1 MPYANPE
8 RQREANAEH
17 MRRQRAADCGTPR
30 GTVGP
35 LLSQDVRVKTAG
47 DILSVLEGQVR
58 AVLADEALGTVE
70 RARVLATLAGV
81 SLRAIEAADLA
92 SRVEAIEDVL
102 NDRAKV
108 LSR

>member
-8 RQREANAEH
+8 RQRKANAEY

-30 GTVGP
+30 GTVGL
-35 LLSQDVRVKTAG
+35 LLSQDIRVKTAG
-47 DILSVLEGQVR
+47 DVLTVLEDQVR
-58 AVLADEALGTVE
+58 SVLADEALGTVE

-92 SRVEAIEDVL
+92 LRVEAIEDVL
-102 NDRAKV
+102 NDRAKAV
-108 LSR
+108 SR

>member
-1 MPYANPE
+1 MPYANPD

-17 MRRQRAADCGTPR
+17 MRRRRASGVEPSR
-30 GTVGP
+30 GTLAP
-35 LLSQDVRVKTAG
+35 LLSTDVRVETAR
-47 DILSVLEGQVR
+47 DVLAVLEGQTR
-58 AVLADEALGTVE
+58 AGLADEALGTAE
-70 RARVLATLAGV
+70 TARVIATLAGV

-102 NDRAKV
+102 NDRTKA